1 MLLTVHKLRDIRLL
15 TLEHS
20 SLYRKDYMG
29 ECNQETT
36 ESILDFYY
44 ENGGMSDM
52 MEARSVL

>member
-1 MLLTVHKLRDIRLL
+1 
-15 TLEHS
+15 
-20 SLYRKDYMG
+20 MG